1 MKKDKDIEENIEEAE
16 NEASN
21 EETKVDGKPDKKVPR
36 KELEKAYK
44 EIAKLNEQLEKANAD
59 RDNWKNEYYKAY
71 ADTQNLRKSLEQDS
85 RNAVRYRAMGFLENL
100 LPALNAF
107 HLALDNPAP
116 TPEARNYQ
124 IGFSYIYSQLVA
136 ALESEGVSEIS
147 PKIGDKFD
155 LDSMHAVDTDPRDD
169 MEEGLVTKVLSK
181 GYRLHDRLVSAA
193 MVRVSAKP
201 KKEEKENNEEA
212 EADKKPAEA

>member
-1 MKKDKDIEENIEEAE
+1 MKKDNIEET
-16 NEASN
+16 N
-21 EETKVDGKPDKKVPR
+21 EEAELDSTSEEAKEGKPEKKVSR
-36 KELEKAYK
+36 KELDKAYK
-44 EIAKLNEQLEKANAD
+44 EIAKLNEELEKANSD
-59 RDNWKNEYYKAY
+59 KDHWKNEYYKAY

-124 IGFSYIYSQLVA
+124 IGFTYIYGQLVS

-155 LDSMHAVDTDPRDD
+155 LDTMHAVETEARED
-169 MEEGLVTKVLSK
+169 MEEGLVVKVLSK
-181 GYRLHDRLVSAA
+181 GYKLHDRLVSAA
-193 MVRVSAKP
+193 MVVVSAKA
-201 KKEEKENNEEA
+201 KKEENKEEA
-212 EADKKPAEA
+212 EAEKPNPAEA